1 MLTQEDLQNIKDLF
15 EDQNHHID
23 RLEQKMHSG
32 FWGLDNRMDGI
43 EHRMDGI
50 EQHMDGMEHRMGGI
64 EHRMGGIEQR
74 MDGMEYRMDGI
85 EQRMD
90 GMEHR
95 MDGIEHRMNGIEQHM
110 DGMEHRMGG
119 IEQRMDGMEYRMDG
133 IEQQQNNI
141 ENYMHDKFA
150 VIEND
155 LIPKVNTLYETTD
168 LYVKRIECRKQIAE
182 IENKLD
188 YVEPLVEIVQFHG
201 EKLEQHETIIKKLV
215 ETV

>member
-32 FWGLDNRMDGI
+32 FWGLDNRMDG
-43 EHRMDGI
+43 M
-50 EQHMDGMEHRMGGI
+50 
-64 EHRMGGIEQR
+64 
-74 MDGMEYRMDGI
+74 

-95 MDGIEHRMNGIEQHM
+95 MG
-110 DGMEHRMGG
+110 
-119 IEQRMDGMEYRMDG
+119 G

>member
-23 RLEQKMHSG
+23 RLEQKIDSG

-43 EHRMDGI
+43 EHRMDG
-50 EQHMDGMEHRMGGI
+50 
-64 EHRMGGIEQR
+64 
-74 MDGMEYRMDGI
+74 
-85 EQRMD
+85 
-90 GMEHR
+90 MEHR
-95 MDGIEHRMNGIEQHM
+95 MDGM
-110 DGMEHRMGG
+110 
-119 IEQRMDGMEYRMDG
+119 EQR
-133 IEQQQNNI
+133 QNNI

-168 LYVKRIECRKQIAE
+168 LYVKRIEYRKQIAE

-188 YVEPLVEIVQFHG
+188 YVDPLVEIVQFHG

>member
-32 FWGLDNRMDGI
+32 FWGLDNRMDGM
-43 EHRMDGI
+43 EQRMG
-50 EQHMDGMEHRMGGI
+50 GMEH
-64 EHRMGGIEQR
+64 
-74 MDGMEYRMDGI
+74 RMDGI

-90 GMEHR
+90 GVEHR
-95 MDGIEHRMNGIEQHM
+95 MDGMEHRMNGIEQHM

-215 ETV
+215 ETL

>member
-32 FWGLDNRMDGI
+32 FWGLDNRMDG
-43 EHRMDGI
+43 M
-50 EQHMDGMEHRMGGI
+50 EQ
-64 EHRMGGIEQR
+64 
-74 MDGMEYRMDGI
+74 RMDGI

-95 MDGIEHRMNGIEQHM
+95 MG
-110 DGMEHRMGG
+110 
-119 IEQRMDGMEYRMDG
+119 G

>member
-23 RLEQKMHSG
+23 RLEQKIDSG

-50 EQHMDGMEHRMGGI
+50 EH
-64 EHRMGGIEQR
+64 
-74 MDGMEYRMDGI
+74 RMDGI

-95 MDGIEHRMNGIEQHM
+95 MG
-110 DGMEHRMGG
+110 GMEHRM
-119 IEQRMDGMEYRMDG
+119 DGMEQR
-133 IEQQQNNI
+133 QNNM

-168 LYVKRIECRKQIAE
+168 LYVKRIEYRKQIAE

-188 YVEPLVEIVQFHG
+188 YVDPLVEIVQFHG

>member
-23 RLEQKMHSG
+23 RLEQKMDSG

-43 EHRMDGI
+43 E
-50 EQHMDGMEHRMGGI
+50 
-64 EHRMGGIEQR
+64 QR
-74 MDGMEYRMDGI
+74 MDGME
-85 EQRMD
+85 QR
-90 GMEHR
+90 
-95 MDGIEHRMNGIEQHM
+95 
-110 DGMEHRMGG
+110 
-119 IEQRMDGMEYRMDG
+119 
-133 IEQQQNNI
+133 QNNM

-168 LYVKRIECRKQIAE
+168 LYVKRIEYRKQIAE

-188 YVEPLVEIVQFHG
+188 YVDPLVEIVQFHG

>member
-32 FWGLDNRMDGI
+32 FRCLDNRMDGI
-43 EHRMDGI
+43 EHR
-50 EQHMDGMEHRMGGI
+50 
-64 EHRMGGIEQR
+64 
-74 MDGMEYRMDGI
+74 
-85 EQRMD
+85 
-90 GMEHR
+90 
-95 MDGIEHRMNGIEQHM
+95 M

-119 IEQRMDGMEYRMDG
+119 IEQRMDGM
-133 IEQQQNNI
+133 EQQQNNI

>member
-23 RLEQKMHSG
+23 RLEQKMDSG

-43 EHRMDGI
+43 EHRMDG
-50 EQHMDGMEHRMGGI
+50 MEHRMGGL
-64 EHRMGGIEQR
+64 EHR
-74 MDGMEYRMDGI
+74 MDGME
-85 EQRMD
+85 QR
-90 GMEHR
+90 
-95 MDGIEHRMNGIEQHM
+95 
-110 DGMEHRMGG
+110 
-119 IEQRMDGMEYRMDG
+119 
-133 IEQQQNNI
+133 QNNM

-168 LYVKRIECRKQIAE
+168 LYVKRIEYRKQIAE

-188 YVEPLVEIVQFHG
+188 YVDPLVEIVQFHG